1 MTKYDFSKVDRK
13 LLEKVTA
20 ITVGEDADL
29 EYDLILQQV
38 RKQAEVKT
46 KAELAVAIVKF
57 LDGQLSFRVLTQD
70 WPTHINFDAWQGR
83 VIRELLQDWR
93 EASE

>member
-1 MTKYDFSKVDRK
+1 MAKYDFSKVDRK

-57 LDGQLSFRVLTQD
+57 LDGQLSFRVLTQA
-70 WPTHINFDAWQGR
+70 IGR
-83 VIRELLQDWR
+83 HTSTSTLGKVE
-93 EASE
+93 